1 MDVTTRTNNPVA
13 HAGRQHTMDVTGGG
27 DLSDAV
33 SDAPVWDGEEFV
45 PEVIEEEFDLSDLD
59 DVDLDE
65 DATPKDE
72 L

>member
-1 MDVTTRTNNPVA
+1 MNVSTTNNPVA
-13 HAGRQHTMDVTGGG
+13 HAGRQHTMDVAGAG